1 MMRNIF
7 LALLMMTTLSL
18 SMNGQ
23 EADDY
28 KPFVETI
35 DIGTFYP
42 DYWVKEWKVVHTEYA
57 KEPSPAFVDY
67 AFWLSDNYSFDRYD
81 LMNEKMLANGNL
93 YYKMNVYSRSHSQ
106 RTVWLRE
113 DNRKVYVYSEAD
125 EKEHLLYDFS
135 LKVGDTCAFYD
146 IDSGEM
152 VQLKVLKEEL
162 LTDGPLIYPYNKTLT
177 YQNLEEQKRP
187 LRTWVMGI
195 ESDATVFPPE

>member
-1 MMRNIF
+1 VKNQQKNTQDMMRNIF

-67 AFWLSDNYSFDRYD
+67 AFWLSDNYSFDRYELINERMVVKDIVIQLWKD
-81 LMNEKMLANGNL
+81 LDHAL
-93 YYKMNVYSRSHSQ
+93 
-106 RTVWLRE
+106 
-113 DNRKVYVYSEAD
+113 
-125 EKEHLLYDFS
+125 
-135 LKVGDTCAFYD
+135 
-146 IDSGEM
+146 
-152 VQLKVLKEEL
+152 
-162 LTDGPLIYPYNKTLT
+162 
-177 YQNLEEQKRP
+177 
-187 LRTWVMGI
+187 
-195 ESDATVFPPE
+195 